1 VAYVDAGYF
10 LDDYILEDTP
20 VVRARGDDGGTL
32 RRFWK
37 KRADEWV
44 EENLEKLQTARKP
57 ARVIRVVLESAES
70 METLPIPV
78 AAIDQ
83 IRAAMDRPAP
93 DYTMIAASLIAVL
106 EQKKRAIRKR
116 RDIEALLVLG
126 W

>member
-1 VAYVDAGYF
+1 MAYVDAGYF

-20 VVRARGDDGGTL
+20 VVRARGDDGGER
-32 RRFWK
+32 RRFWE
-37 KRADEWV
+37 KRADEWIDA
-44 EENLEKLQTARKP
+44 NLEKLQTARKP

-70 METLPIPV
+70 METLPIPT

-83 IRAAMDRPAP
+83 IRAAMERPAP

-116 RDIEALLVLG
+116 RDIEALIVLG